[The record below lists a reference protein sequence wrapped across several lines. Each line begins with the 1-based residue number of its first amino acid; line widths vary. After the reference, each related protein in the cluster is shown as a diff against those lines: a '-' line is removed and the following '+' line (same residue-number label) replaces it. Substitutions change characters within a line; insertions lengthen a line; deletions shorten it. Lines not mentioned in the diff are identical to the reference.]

1 MAAHN
6 HLQLQ
11 FQGLRAA
18 AVLTKISALTILQGS
33 SDPSQAFILIGS
45 EGTEGTKGTDCPFE
59 TNRPGPRSSPDQ
71 PLLPRAAWDWRVGG
85 GPGAGPGTLHPLPLQ
100 LLLQP
105 CAQPGAEQISPSGT
119 EC

>member
-1 MAAHN
+1 M
-6 HLQLQ
+6 
-11 FQGLRAA
+11 FQEFRAA